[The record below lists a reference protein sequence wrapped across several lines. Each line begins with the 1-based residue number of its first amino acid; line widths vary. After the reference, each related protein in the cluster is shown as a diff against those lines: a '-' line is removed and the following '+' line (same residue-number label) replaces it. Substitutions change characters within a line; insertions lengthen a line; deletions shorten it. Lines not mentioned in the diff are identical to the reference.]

1 VPPTVRPEN
10 EEVYLGGAHGLEM
23 YTEPGSLIGST
34 GGGVLGYFTQGRT
47 IVNLDGLINSYE
59 YYQLMQEGRASEY
72 LDEIGLDYLYGA
84 RYVLEES
91 EPYYNTFHGRTEY
104 IGEVVGSS
112 LMRYLPAE
120 E

>member
-1 VPPTVRPEN
+1 MTPEN
-10 EEVYLGGAHGLEM
+10 EEVYLGGAHGLEK
-23 YTEPGSLIGST
+23 YTEPGSIIGST
-34 GGGVLGYFTQGRT
+34 GGGVLGYFTQDRI

-91 EPYYNTFHGRTEY
+91 EPYYNTFHGRTDY
-104 IGEVVGSS
+104 IGEVVGSA
-112 LMRYLPAE
+112 LMHYLPAE